1 MRAAALCVLLAWTL
15 SGQAISGDAVTRLR
29 STLQR
34 INAEVHE
41 PSSIVI
47 AVQTNDATLAALAG
61 LRDLDLI
68 LRQLIKGGEIAV
80 LSYGDQ
86 VRTVQSF
93 TSDSAKAALAIAGLS
108 T

>member
-1 MRAAALCVLLAWTL
+1 M
-15 SGQAISGDAVTRLR
+15 
-29 STLQR
+29 
-34 INAEVHE
+34 
-41 PSSIVI
+41 VI

-93 TSDSAKAALAIAGLS
+93 TSDSAKAALPSRVSRS
-108 T
+108 TARQPANLTR